1 MFTFVKRLMRKGPRC
16 QEPSTGILI
25 MKQIKRPGTVK
36 LIYFMVWKCFPGNKQ
51 HTKSWRC
58 TRNADKH
65 SARIHRDHRGEKIT
79 KHRKH
84 TGCISQISLW
94 GIFLIVIISHYMT
107 LGVSSTCFDR
117 DCFQFS
123 NLCLS
128 VLFHALWLLRFSRNN
143 SCHGASHGL
152 SEDALTPLFSRHNT
166 TEISGNTYSVYYL
179 IFTQLSL
186 FYKKPEA
193 FEALF
198 TQGFNFRDHM

>member
-1 MFTFVKRLMRKGPRC
+1 MLTSTLQGFT
-16 QEPSTGILI
+16 
-25 MKQIKRPGTVK
+25 GTIGGK
-36 LIYFMVWKCFPGNKQ
+36 
-51 HTKSWRC
+51 
-58 TRNADKH
+58 
-65 SARIHRDHRGEKIT
+65 KIT

-84 TGCISQISLW
+84 TVCISQISLW
-94 GIFLIVIISHYMT
+94 GIFLIVIVSHYMT

-166 TEISGNTYSVYYL
+166 TVISGNTHSVYYL

-186 FYKKPEA
+186 FYKKSEA

-198 TQGFNFRDHM
+198 TQGLNFRDHIYFANSNQAANVLYLIAVSSQYFYAVLNSFSL